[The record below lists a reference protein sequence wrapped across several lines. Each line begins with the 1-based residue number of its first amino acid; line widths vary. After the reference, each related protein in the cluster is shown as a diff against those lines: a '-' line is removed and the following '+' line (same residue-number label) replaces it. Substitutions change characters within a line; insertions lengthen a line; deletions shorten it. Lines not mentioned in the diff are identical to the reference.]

1 MVHLNTSSVG
11 RLWVRYHAAS
21 LDDAAALRS
30 RLDCDHA
37 PSLPFAACRPGGLLC
52 VAGDDAPS
60 AAVEINHRFGTSRPN
75 FEIL

>member
-37 PSLPFAACRPGGLLC
+37 PSLP
-52 VAGDDAPS
+52 
-60 AAVEINHRFGTSRPN
+60 
-75 FEIL
+75 